1 MKTAVRKF
9 SNGKNSSVLIDQI
22 ILLLD
27 ENLLINTLQ
36 KNDFNLEL
44 SKIEMNKNLEN
55 QCIWVP
61 AAFNQFD
68 CFKSYGGVRLIP
80 NLIDKN
86 SPQYQSRQIKL
97 QAKLNFQ
104 SKSASNNGFG
114 KNVNSKS
121 RNPVGGSGGGS
132 KENNKIRKETEK
144 PEAKLTKEERK
155 AEEIKKKQEMHEK
168 KGRRIGDIIHCNH
181 FY

>member
-1 MKTAVRKF
+1 
-9 SNGKNSSVLIDQI
+9 
-22 ILLLD
+22 
-27 ENLLINTLQ
+27 
-36 KNDFNLEL
+36 
-44 SKIEMNKNLEN
+44 MNKNLEN

-68 CFKSYGGVRLIP
+68 CFKSYGGVPLIP

-97 QAKLNFQ
+97 QEKQNFQ

-132 KENNKIRKETEK
+132 KENNKTKKETEK
-144 PEAKLTKEERK
+144 PEAKLT
-155 AEEIKKKQEMHEK
+155 
-168 KGRRIGDIIHCNH
+168 
-181 FY
+181 